1 MAKELYL
8 YSPIYSFVAE
18 SVLSQLEENMDN
30 DVTLK
35 VLTPG
40 GSVFAAYGIYDKVK
54 EHGNV
59 LGKFIVAD
67 SAGAFLPLYC
77 KDSECLNVS
86 RFTFHRADM
95 FVENDQEQ
103 EFLNGVNKDL
113 RVQMLKKIDPDI
125 WKEVTGI
132 TIDELFDSKTR
143 IDVTLTATQ
152 AKKVG
157 LINRIVNLT
166 PQIEKELAAFNSK
179 IFNVAANATP
189 QNKPKNNHNMTIDT
203 LKAEHPA
210 LFAQVVALGV
220 EKEKDRV
227 ESIIAFIEIDP
238 VACKEA
244 IALGKDLTQK
254 QMSEFAIKAFSK
266 DTLEAIKNASAKDTP
281 TGESDNVAK
290 TEKAKE
296 IEAFEKSLDAH
307 LNINKTV

>member
-8 YSPIYSFVAE
+8 YSPVYDFVAE
-18 SVLSQLEENMDN
+18 GLISAMNENPSEIIMRVN
-30 DVTLK
+30 S
-35 VLTPG
+35 PG
-40 GSVFAAYGIYDKVK
+40 GSVFANYGICAKMQ
-54 EHGNV
+54 EHGDVNV
-59 LGKFIVAD
+59 KVDGAAMS
-67 SAGAFLPLYC
+67 SAANLLPYA
-77 KDSECLNVS
+77 KSVECLDVS
-86 RFTFHRADM
+86 TFLLHRADM
-95 FVENDQEQ
+95 NIESESDKT
-103 EFLNGVNKDL
+103 FLARINKDL
-113 RVQMLKKIDPDI
+113 RSKLLDRVDAVIF
-125 WKEVTGI
+125 KEVTGY
-132 TIDELFDSKTR
+132 TVDEMFDSENR
-143 IDVTLTATQ
+143 IDITLDAKQ
-152 AKKVG
+152 AKKIG
-157 LINRIVNLT
+157 LVQKINKLT
-166 PQIEKELAAFNSK
+166 PSEVDAFNAK
-179 IFNVAANATP
+179 MIFNVAANVT
-189 QNKPKNNHNMTIDT
+189 QQDKPKNKHNMTIDT

>member
-1 MAKELYL
+1 M
-8 YSPIYSFVAE
+8 F
-18 SVLSQLEENMDN
+18 
-30 DVTLK
+30 
-35 VLTPG
+35 
-40 GSVFAAYGIYDKVK
+40 
-54 EHGNV
+54 
-59 LGKFIVAD
+59 
-67 SAGAFLPLYC
+67 
-77 KDSECLNVS
+77 DSEN
-86 RFTFHRADM
+86 
-95 FVENDQEQ
+95 
-103 EFLNGVNKDL
+103 
-113 RVQMLKKIDPDI
+113 
-125 WKEVTGI
+125 
-132 TIDELFDSKTR
+132 R
-143 IDVTLTATQ
+143 IDITLDAKQ
-152 AKKVG
+152 AKKIG
-157 LINRIVNLT
+157 LVQKINKLT
-166 PQIEKELAAFNSK
+166 PSEVEAFNAK
-179 IFNVAANATP
+179 MIFNVAANVT
-189 QNKPKNNHNMTIDT
+189 QQDKPKNKHNMTIDT